1 MSRVE
6 DNTFWNI
13 EVKNNKKGNAEWIK
27 AERCEWD
34 LPEFCEDKEFTIID
48 ELLIW
53 APDGFGIDDTVTE
66 KYLEEHPELK
76 AWFEELKK

>member
-34 LPEFCEDKEFTIID
+34 LPEFCGDKEFTIID
-48 ELLIW
+48 ELLIG
-53 APDGFGIDDTVTE
+53 APYGFGIDNTVTE
-66 KYLEEHPELK
+66 KYLAEHPELR
-76 AWFEELKK
+76 AWFDEIKK